1 MGFTGIAATF
11 RVSADTNVK
20 SAADRRLPSTD
31 VVLAMLKWI
40 ERYMMHRK
48 PQRIS
53 ASAHLITTDAISA
66 AEPLESVVQ
75 LPVCWFLF
83 TDLIPLKNCVVMS
96 GGNLNKQMFQS
107 WIRVTHCV
115 LCDRPRWSCWQLLSF
130 SGASVII
137 NRNTFVQI

>member
-75 LPVCWFLF
+75 LPVC
-83 TDLIPLKNCVVMS
+83 
-96 GGNLNKQMFQS
+96 
-107 WIRVTHCV
+107 
-115 LCDRPRWSCWQLLSF
+115 
-130 SGASVII
+130 
-137 NRNTFVQI
+137 